1 MASDVDFGIPLALS
15 FRHVLPLKVL
25 GRTSFLDL
33 ALITVFFGF
42 VWWLNE
48 SYSVGRL
55 RQERATLLS
64 MTAPDFSSER
74 EARVSLRAH
83 PLAG

>member
-1 MASDVDFGIPLALS
+1 MWVSAFPWLSASGTFFA
-15 FRHVLPLKVL
+15 LKVL

-64 MTAPDFSSER
+64 MTAPDFSSEC